1 MVSFVCLKWTWTS
14 WGWWPIP
21 HLVGL
26 QMYLNLVPGNEWLYW
41 EVSQNIHCSSVFWN
55 ANGWVLQ
62 KFKQPCFW
70 ETSWCQG
77 MDEKK
82 IIEKWI
88 IVAKWYWYQINKW
101 NSYIGVIIIF
111 FFNWKGKI
119 KCSVNGDIKM
129 SMPRFQ
135 NGLEN
140 MLQKQS
146 QCCGIKLEKEWQ
158 ILMETKWS

>member
-1 MVSFVCLKWTWTS
+1 MGAPKIQTTLFLGNQLMPGN
-14 WGWWPIP
+14 GWKEDHREMNNCSKVI
-21 HLVGL
+21 
-26 QMYLNLVPGNEWLYW
+26 LVPNKQVEELYW
-41 EVSQNIHCSSVFWN
+41 CHN
-55 ANGWVLQ
+55 
-62 KFKQPCFW
+62 
-70 ETSWCQG
+70 
-77 MDEKK
+77 
-82 IIEKWI
+82 
-88 IVAKWYWYQINKW
+88 Y
-101 NSYIGVIIIF
+101 F